1 MLQQHSSVK
10 EACVVGVDDP
20 EFGQAVSAF
29 VTLHDVA
36 DVEHVESELESLA
49 ARELPDYMVPQSICA
64 LPKLPRTGSG
74 KVDRERLKWVA
85 ESSDG
90 ETLAILLD

>member
-1 MLQQHSSVK
+1 
-10 EACVVGVDDP
+10 VVGVDDP

-29 VTLHDVA
+29 VTLHEIA

-49 ARELPDYMVPQSICA
+49 ARELPGYMVPQSICA
-64 LPKLPRTGSG
+64 LPRLPRTGAG

-85 ESSDG
+85 ESSDE